1 MTTQSHVAI
10 DTDHEDELVVIKVLS
25 EMIQEEQWDLTA
37 LGRERLQADKRNC
50 RQHRPVI
57 DGR

>member
-25 EMIQEEQWDLTA
+25 EMTQEERWELTE
-37 LGRERLQADKRNC
+37 LGRERLQDEKRNS
-50 RQHRPVI
+50 RKHRTVI